1 VRLYPQKLINIEAPK
16 GWPWREN
23 AVIAAAI
30 AETEKRLAGEGG
42 QGGQGRVLLRAS
54 GTEPLLRVM
63 VEGQDA
69 ARVEAEAKALA
80 ALVRETVQGAA
91 IHDKAAAGLSN
102 GN

>member
-42 QGGQGRVLLRAS
+42 QGRVLLRAS
-54 GTEPLLRVM
+54 GTEAKLRVM

-69 ARVEAEAKALA
+69 ERVLQEAEWLA
-80 ALVRETVQGAA
+80 EAVREIIDKQGTA
-91 IHDKAAAGLSN
+91 
-102 GN
+102 